1 MVTSTMAF
9 ATTLGQVLSNN
20 PRKVYGTDRVC
31 FDRAV
36 QFVLAFLGWP
46 LGLASWFGLSR
57 WPAKATPASGSSSGS
72 DQVPWLI
79 C

>member
-20 PRKVYGTDRVC
+20 PRKVYVTDRVC

-36 QFVLAFLGWP
+36 QLVLAFLGWP
-46 LGLASWFGLSR
+46 LGLASRGGLLKQPLLLG
-57 WPAKATPASGSSSGS
+57 PAQG
-72 DQVPWLI
+72 LI
-79 C
+79 QCLG

>member
-20 PRKVYGTDRVC
+20 PRRVHSKDGVC

-36 QFVLAFLGWP
+36 QLVLAFLGWP
-46 LGLASWFGLSR
+46 LGLASWFGLLV
-57 WPAKATPASGSSSGS
+57 WPLEVA
-72 DQVPWLI
+72 

>member
-36 QFVLAFLGWP
+36 QFVLAFLG
-46 LGLASWFGLSR
+46 
-57 WPAKATPASGSSSGS
+57 
-72 DQVPWLI
+72 
-79 C
+79 

>member
-20 PRKVYGTDRVC
+20 PRKVYVTDRVC

-36 QFVLAFLGWP
+36 QLVLAFLGWP
-46 LGLASWFGLSR
+46 SRFGLSR
-57 WPAKATPASGSSSGS
+57 WPTKAIPASGSSSGS
-72 DQVPWLI
+72 DQVPWPI